1 MAVELHK
8 LTVAQKTDQGLR
20 RAQNEDSCEY
30 RVPKQGSPEY
40 ALGAMFLVA
49 DGIGSLGGGQHA
61 SRAAIDSILETYY
74 DPELEDESPR
84 ERIIAAIQDSNAAV
98 RQKARSLNLAT
109 MGTTIAGAVILPSGR
124 MYLFNVGDSR
134 IYLLRGGGIQQITA
148 DDIHIDLKNSLD
160 RAKLTAFL
168 GQIQPV
174 LPNMIEHD
182 LNPGDTLL
190 ICSDGLWGLV
200 DPPDI
205 LAVVQSTNPL
215 RAVDELIKKVY
226 EQGAR
231 DNVTITIIRNS
242 GASRSGSAW
251 RTLAVAAA
259 ALALAAFLTFL
270 WVSQPVA
277 GAVTTQTPAPGTPA
291 VEQTQS
297 LSVHAPQTPTPSPT
311 RRLSD
316 DDGYGG
322 GLVVRTPT
330 AAPTRES

>member
-20 RAQNEDSCEY
+20 RALNEDSCEY

-40 ALGAMFLVA
+40 ALGAVFLVA

-61 SRAAIDSILETYY
+61 SRAAIDSILDTYY
-74 DPELEDESPR
+74 DPELEDESTR
-84 ERIIAAIQDSNAAV
+84 ERIIAAVQDSNVAV
-98 RQKARSLNLAT
+98 RQKARELNLAT
-109 MGTTIAGAVILPSGR
+109 MGTTVAGAVILPTGR
-124 MYLFNVGDSR
+124 VYLFNVGDSR

-148 DDIHIDLKNSLD
+148 DDIHIDLKNSLE

-174 LPNMIEHD
+174 LPNIFEQD
-182 LNPGDTLL
+182 LHPGDTLL

-205 LAVVQSTNPL
+205 LAVVQSTGPQK
-215 RAVDELIKKVY
+215 AVDELVKKVY

-231 DNVTITIIRNS
+231 DNVTITIIKNS
-242 GASRSGSAW
+242 GKGGRSGGSWGA
-251 RTLAVAAA
+251 LAVAAVM
-259 ALALAAFLTFL
+259 LALAALLAFL
-270 WVSQPVA
+270 WVSQPVV
-277 GAVTTQTPAPGTPA
+277 GAVHTDTPSTSA
-291 VEQTQS
+291 VEQTES
-297 LSVHAPQTPTPSPT
+297 LSVHAPQTLTPSPT
-311 RRLSD
+311 ARISE

-322 GLVVRTPT
+322 GLVVHTPT
-330 AAPTRES
+330 IAPTQES